1 MLLDEQY
8 RSRFYNYQLM
18 KQYLDGEISPD
29 DFRIKYFEQRRDD
42 LNFWKKAGRTFE
54 KYEEE
59 LKNLSENEK
68 KFREE
73 YSDLLRNENIETE
86 DLKKYEAGLEKYNI
100 VGGQI
105 WEDIHEFIF
114 YHIEL
119 YYPSNTPEFDP
130 MKDISEEQLYYRI
143 KSAYNLLKR
152 HKKRWELEYESFYTK
167 NPDENGKNNHEEKP
181 SSK

>member
-1 MLLDEQY
+1 MLLCQQY

-29 DFRIKYFEQRRDD
+29 DFRIKYFEQRSDD
-42 LNFWKKAGRTFE
+42 LSYWEKAGRTFE
-54 KYEEE
+54 NYEEE
-59 LKNLSENEK
+59 LENLSESEK

-73 YSDLLRNENIETE
+73 YSDLLRNEDVEAE
-86 DLKKYEAGLEKYNI
+86 DLQKYQEGLKKYNI

-114 YHIEL
+114 YHIES
-119 YYPSNTPEFDP
+119 YYPFNSSEFNP
-130 MKDISEEQLYYRI
+130 MQDISGEQLYYRI

-152 HKKRWELEYESFYTK
+152 HKKRWELEYESFY
-167 NPDENGKNNHEEKP
+167 EGVIYFV
-181 SSK
+181 